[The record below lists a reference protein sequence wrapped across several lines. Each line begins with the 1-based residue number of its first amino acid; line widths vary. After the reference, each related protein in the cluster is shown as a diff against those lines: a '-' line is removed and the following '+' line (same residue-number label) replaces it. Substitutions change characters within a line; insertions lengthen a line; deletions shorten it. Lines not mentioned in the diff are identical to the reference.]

1 METYPRAAVERAM
14 KLQEVILR
22 ALAKKIT
29 WEQAAE
35 IIGISDRQMRRWKQR
50 YEEFGYDGLFDHRL
64 GKLSPKRVPWAT
76 VEEIL
81 RLYQEPYA
89 DFNVRHFHEKLR
101 EQHHLRLSYT
111 WVKQALQTAG
121 LVKKSRKRGVHR
133 RRRPR
138 RPLPGMLLHLD
149 GSSHAWFQDHRRYD
163 LLVILD
169 DATSEIYYAQL
180 VEEESTATVMTALR
194 EVIERKGAFCA
205 LYSDRASHFF
215 HTPKAGQP
223 VDRTRPT
230 QVGRALQELGIQM
243 IPAYSP
249 QARGR
254 SERNFGTWQG
264 RRPQELRVH
273 GIQSMAGTNEFLREQ
288 YIAEFNQRFAV
299 PAAQPGHAFIPVDGK
314 NLDLVFSLQHQRTV
328 NQDNTVQIGPCIL
341 QIEKSNWRATLA
353 GCRVTVYQ
361 HLDGTWSIGY
371 GPHVVGRYSREGL
384 PLQFAVQKQPRQPRP
399 RGRSGS
405 RSSPLDDLRTK
416 LIEEKPGKDRKHIQS
431 RFPAFQPAGLS
442 PSPKHQ
448 PLGKRGSLRSPRFP
462 RPNTTTQPL
471 TPNRNRTLHM
481 L

>member
-22 ALAKKIT
+22 AVAKRIT
-29 WEQAAE
+29 WAQAAE
-35 IIGISDRQMRRWKQR
+35 IIGIRDRQMRRWKQR
-50 YEEFGYDGLFDHRL
+50 YEEFGYDGLFDRRL
-64 GKLSPKRVPWAT
+64 GKPSPKRVPWAT

-81 RLYQEPYA
+81 RLYQEQYA

-101 EQHHLRLSYT
+101 EQHHMRLSYT

-121 LVKKSRKRGVHR
+121 LVKKRRKRGVHR

-149 GSSHAWFQDHRRYD
+149 GSSHAWFQDQRKYD

-180 VEEESTATVMTALR
+180 VEEECTATVMTALR

-215 HTPKAGQP
+215 HTPKAGQA

-254 SERNFGTWQG
+254 GERNFGTWQG
-264 RRPQELRVH
+264 RLPQELRVH
-273 GIQSMAGTNEFLREQ
+273 GIHDLAAANEFLREH

-299 PAAQPGHAFIPVDGK
+299 AAAQPGHAFLPVRGK
-314 NLDLVFSLQHQRTV
+314 NLDFVFSLQRERTV
-328 NQDNTVQIGPCIL
+328 NQDNTVQIGPLIL
-341 QIEKSNWRATLA
+341 QIEKTNWRATLA

-361 HLDGTWSIGY
+361 HLDRTWSIGY
-371 GPHVVGRYSREGL
+371 GPHVLGRYNREGL
-384 PLQFAVQKQPRQPRP
+384 PLQLETEPQR
-399 RGRSGS
+399 
-405 RSSPLDDLRTK
+405 
-416 LIEEKPGKDRKHIQS
+416 
-431 RFPAFQPAGLS
+431 
-442 PSPKHQ
+442 Q

-462 RPNTTTQPL
+462 RPNTTTKPQ
-471 TPNRNRTLHM
+471 TAKQKRTHHL